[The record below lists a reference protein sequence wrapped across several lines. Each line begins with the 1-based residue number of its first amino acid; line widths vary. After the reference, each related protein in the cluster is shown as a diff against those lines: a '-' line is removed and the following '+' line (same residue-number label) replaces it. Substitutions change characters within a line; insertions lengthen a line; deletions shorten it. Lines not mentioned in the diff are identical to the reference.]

1 MNQPLFG
8 QAGPSAD
15 TTYIY
20 PHAGLN
26 PDDVIEILADGR
38 VIGSH
43 VVDRHFSRTTLALRV
58 KHAIVPLGTIPTNFA
73 LDNIEIP
80 GHTENDRLPAG
91 TWGINLGAAKENF
104 PHDGL
109 QLFIAPWS
117 NMAVGDSVSILLD
130 DSLVAQRAIGSAA
143 EVDQRVTVFIK
154 PERLT
159 SGAHEIKYRVTR
171 LGGSPEESV
180 AQAIL
185 IKLERPGGQDQ
196 DGDVPGHSALILS
209 VPQEIIDDGVD
220 KAQAAAG
227 VTLTVQPYLHMA
239 EGDDIRLSWGG
250 IFVHHV
256 VTSAEAGSAIAIKVQ
271 EATILEAGD
280 SDSLALTFEVYDLV
294 DNRSED
300 WAAETRILVDTG
312 ELRLDTPVIVES
324 DYDNETGRES
334 LDLVKLGNNPVTANI
349 YIPRKRAGSIAIGD
363 KIVMQLRGTTSD
375 GKPVN
380 IEYPEVEVIRLGY
393 ILVASLN
400 NTGVRQLA
408 KSQAIFSYRVIK
420 NDGSAGL
427 QSKGLFVAVV
437 GEVERLAAPYVVEAV
452 GNVITPP
459 LPQATVMIPWDD
471 SMAVGQV
478 IVLQWL
484 GTRPD
489 LGTYLPDLGFHTISS
504 NEANLKQ
511 AIRYPVAG
519 THLTPIDGGKLELFY
534 LLYSDARRLDLVS
547 RESLHTP
554 QFLIGEPRGEL
565 PAPTVTEAQGGA
577 LDPGLA
583 EATVVVPAYGLMANR
598 DEVHIVWEG
607 SINGNYVDYTVINQF
622 TVGKPVE
629 FYVPGTHIAP
639 NEGGTVKVSY
649 WVKRAA
655 GGTSNSDFL
664 TLQVGEP
671 VGGELEAPS
680 IALIKDGVLNLEDI
694 TGTTVTVEVPRW
706 PGIAVGDGLVVDWA
720 ITGSVAETVARSV
733 SGNDLEGTAPVK
745 RNFKKTTAE
754 QSVDA
759 DVSVTYTVEPLVKSS

>member
-1 MNQPLFG
+1 MNQPLSG

-80 GHTENDRLPAG
+80 GHTENDRLPTG
-91 TWGINLGAAKENF
+91 TWGINLGAAKDNF

-117 NMAVGDSVSILLD
+117 NMNVGDSVSILLD
-130 DSLVAQRAIGSAA
+130 SNVVAQRAIGGDA
-143 EVDQRVTVFIK
+143 EVGQRVTVFIK

-171 LGGSPEESV
+171 LGGSPEDSV

-300 WAAETRILVDTG
+300 WAKETRIVVDTG
-312 ELRLDTPVIVES
+312 EERLEAPMIKES
-324 DYDNETGRES
+324 DYDSATGRES
-334 LDLVKLGNNPVTANI
+334 LDLGKLGNDPVTAEVS
-349 YIPRKRAGSIAIGD
+349 IPRTGGKLVVGD
-363 KIVMQLRGTTSD
+363 QIVIQLRGTTAE
-375 GKPVN
+375 GKPIT
-380 IEYPEVEVIRLGY
+380 IEYDPVTVSRLGY
-393 ILVASLN
+393 VLDIPLN
-400 NTGVRQLA
+400 NAGVRQLVQ
-408 KSQAIFSYRVIK
+408 SQAIFSYRVIK
-420 NDGSAGL
+420 KDGSADL

-534 LLYSDARRLDLVS
+534 LLYSDARRQNLVS

-583 EATVVVPAYGLMANR
+583 EATVVVPAYGLMAIR

-607 SINGNYVDYTVINQF
+607 SINGNYEDYTVINQF

-629 FYVPGTHIAP
+629 FYVPDTHIAP

-694 TGTTVTVEVPRW
+694 TDTTVTVEVPRW

-720 ITGSVAETVARSV
+720 ITGNVAETVARPVAGS
-733 SGNDLEGTAPVK
+733 DLGGTAPVK
-745 RNFKKTTAE
+745 RNFRKATAE

>member
-1 MNQPLFG
+1 MNQPLSG

-26 PDDVIEILADGR
+26 PDDVIEILANGR

-43 VVDRHFSRTTLALRV
+43 VVDQHFSRTTLALRV

-73 LDNIEIP
+73 LENIEIP

-91 TWGINLGAAKENF
+91 TWGINLSAAKDNF

-109 QLFIAPWS
+109 QLFIKPWS
-117 NMAVGDSVSILLD
+117 NMSVGDSVSILLD
-130 DSLVAQRAIGSAA
+130 GSQVAQRAIGSTA
-143 EVDQRVTVFIK
+143 EVGQRVTLFVK

-159 SGAHEIKYRVTR
+159 NGAHEIKYRVTR
-171 LGGSPEESV
+171 LGGSPEDSV
-180 AQAIL
+180 AQAIH

-196 DGDVPGHSALILS
+196 NGDVPGHSELILS

-227 VTLTVQPYLHMA
+227 VTLTVQPYPHMA
-239 EGDDIRLSWGG
+239 ADDDIRLSWGG

-256 VTSAEAGSAIAIKVQ
+256 VTGAEAGSAIPIKVQ
-271 EATILEAGD
+271 AATILEAGD

-300 WAAETRILVDTG
+300 WAKETRIIVDTG
-312 ELRLDTPVIVES
+312 EARLDAPMIRET
-324 DYDNETGRES
+324 DYDPATGRES
-334 LDLVKLGNNPVTANI
+334 LDLGKLGNDTVTAEVF
-349 YIPRKRAGSIAIGD
+349 IPRSGGKWMIGD
-363 KIVMQLRGTTSD
+363 QVVMQLRGTTAE
-375 GKPVN
+375 GKPIT
-380 IEYPEVEVIRLGY
+380 IEYDPATVERLNY
-393 ILVASLN
+393 VLEISLN
-400 NTGVRQLA
+400 NAGVRQLVQ
-408 KSQAIFSYRVIK
+408 SQAIFSYRLIK
-420 NDGSAGL
+420 LDGSADL

-437 GEVERLAAPYVVEAV
+437 GEVERLAAPYVLEAV

-459 LPQATVMIPWDD
+459 LQQATVMIPWDD
-471 SMAVGQV
+471 SMAMGQS
-478 IVLQWL
+478 ISLQWL

-489 LGTYLPDLGFHTISS
+489 LSTYLPELGYHTISN
-504 NEANLKQ
+504 NEAIRKE
-511 AIRYPVAG
+511 AIRYPVANS
-519 THLTPIDGGKLELFY
+519 HLTPIDGGKLELFY
-534 LLYSDARRLDLVS
+534 LLYSDVRRQDQVS

-554 QFLIGEPRGEL
+554 QFLVGEPRGEL
-565 PAPTVTEAQGGA
+565 VAPTVKEAQDGA
-577 LDPGLA
+577 LDPSLA
-583 EATVVVPAYGLMANR
+583 EATVVVLAYPQMAVR
-598 DEVHIVWEG
+598 DEVHVLWEG
-607 SINGNYVDYTVINQF
+607 SIDGVYEDYTVVSQF
-622 TVGKPVE
+622 SLGKPVQL
-629 FYVPGTHIAP
+629 YVSGAHIAP

-649 WVKRAA
+649 WIKRAG

-680 IALIKDGVLNLEDI
+680 IALIKEGVLNLEDI

-706 PGIAVGDGLVVDWA
+706 PGITAGDGLTVDWA
-720 ITGSVAETVARSV
+720 IDDNVEETVARSV
-733 SGNDLEGTAPVK
+733 SANDLVGTLPVK
-745 RNFKKTTAE
+745 RNFKKATAE

-759 DVSVTYTVEPLVKSS
+759 DVSVTYTVEPLGK

>member
-1 MNQPLFG
+1 MNQPLSG

-26 PDDVIEILADGR
+26 PDDVIEILADDR

-91 TWGINLGAAKENF
+91 TWGINLGAAKDNF

-109 QLFIAPWS
+109 QLFIVPWS
-117 NMAVGDSVSILLD
+117 NMGVGDSVSILLD
-130 DSLVAQRAIGSAA
+130 GSLVAQRAIGSAA
-143 EVDQRVTVFIK
+143 EVGQRVTVFIK

-171 LGGSPEESV
+171 LGGSPEDSV

-196 DGDVPGHSALILS
+196 DGDVPGHSALILN
-209 VPQEIIDDGVD
+209 VPQEIIDNGVD

-227 VTLTVQPYLHMA
+227 VTLTVQPYPHMA

-300 WAAETRILVDTG
+300 WAKETRIVVDTG
-312 ELRLDTPVIVES
+312 EERLEAPMIVET
-324 DYDNETGRES
+324 DYDPATGRES
-334 LDLVKLGNNPVTANI
+334 LDLGKLGNDPVTAEVS
-349 YIPRKRAGSIAIGD
+349 IPRTGGKWAIGD
-363 KIVMQLRGTTSD
+363 QVVMQLRGTTAG
-375 GKPVN
+375 GKPIT
-380 IEYPEVEVIRLGY
+380 IEYDPVTVNRLGFVLD
-393 ILVASLN
+393 IPLN
-400 NTGVRQLA
+400 NAGVRQLVQ
-408 KSQAIFSYRVIK
+408 SQAIFSYRVIK
-420 NDGSAGL
+420 KDGSADL

-519 THLTPIDGGKLELFY
+519 SHLTPIDGGKLELFY
-534 LLYSDARRLDLVS
+534 LLYSDARRQELVS

-583 EATVVVPAYGLMANR
+583 EATVVVPAYGLMAIR

-607 SINGNYVDYTVINQF
+607 SINGNYEDYTVINQF

-629 FYVPGTHIAP
+629 FYVPDTHIAP